1 MGKIGIIKIK
11 NSVFKRYLKEIKRQ
25 SCRPGTEDICNE
37 LFDNGVTSRNLK
49 KNINKK
55 TQLKL
60 KNRQDLEKVHKVWYL
75 IGQISI

>member
-37 LFDNGVTSRNLK
+37 LFDNEFTSRNLK
-49 KNINKK
+49 K
-55 TQLKL
+55 
-60 KNRQDLEKVHKVWYL
+60 HK
-75 IGQISI
+75 